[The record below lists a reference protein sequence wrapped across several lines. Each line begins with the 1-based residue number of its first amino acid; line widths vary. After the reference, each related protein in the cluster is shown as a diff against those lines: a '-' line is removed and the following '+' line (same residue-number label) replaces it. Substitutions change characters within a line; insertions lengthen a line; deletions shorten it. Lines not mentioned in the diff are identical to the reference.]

1 MPRARARHPQC
12 DSRFVSYDAGVGSE
26 DEWFSAPDPTK
37 VPAPHAV
44 LSYAVSWWWWM
55 TAIRQGCQ
63 PAGAF
68 FSDVPRAAEDGR
80 NRGAQ
85 SLWVGDPGF
94 PEPTAILSGIRV
106 WVTADVEK
114 WARKAGRIK

>member
-1 MPRARARHPQC
+1 MVRLRPSAR
-12 DSRFVSYDAGVGSE
+12 D
-26 DEWFSAPDPTK
+26 
-37 VPAPHAV
+37 
-44 LSYAVSWWWWM
+44 
-55 TAIRQGCQ
+55 CQ

-68 FSDVPRAAEDGR
+68 LSDVLRAAEDGR

-85 SLWVGDPGF
+85 SLWVGDPAF